1 MKTFNVGDIVRTR
14 IWDGLQFEVVVY
26 VGSEG
31 VLLHRINNLIEW
43 NLERFVKYYELL
55 NNYHCDVAPVNSKE
69 YYDMLEEL
77 KSLKD

>member
-31 VLLHRINNLIEW
+31 VLLHRINNLIKW
-43 NLERFVKYYELL
+43 HLERFVKYHEL
-55 NNYHCDVAPVNSKE
+55 NSYHCTVAPVASKE